1 MRSLKVW
8 LTLFIVLAASSLLAL
23 TVSNSQVSV
32 GTTATK
38 IGTATGR
45 FQLVV
50 VNSGSNAAYCGTA
63 ATVTSGTGFPV
74 QPQASLALGT
84 PHQALHASHT
94 SAAGVDW
101 WCITASGTTTL
112 GVIEVKEP

>member
-1 MRSLKVW
+1 VKLLRVW
-8 LTLFIVLAASSLLAL
+8 LTLLIVLAAPGLLAL

-50 VNSGSNAAYCGTA
+50 VNSGSTAAYCGTTA
-63 ATVTSGTGFPV
+63 SVTSGTGFPI
-74 QPQASLALGT
+74 QPQASLNLGT

-94 SAAGVDW
+94 SAASVDW